1 MLNQFLRPSKD
12 EIHIKVDMNKEDM
25 DTFVFCVAS
34 KKTAARCSK
43 EMADLVRNY
52 NKYSGLIYLIYLF
65 FNNFFF

>member
-1 MLNQFLRPSKD
+1 MLNQFLRPVKD
-12 EIHIKVDMNKEDM
+12 EVQIKVDMNKEDM

-52 NKYSGLIYLIYLF
+52 
-65 FNNFFF
+65 